1 MPTTEVGIFP
11 PHSYAVLFGV
21 LPFSLDKTPS
31 PGGEPLCQRLAAWC
45 LGHSGV
51 QALVSHKHSLKTSKM
66 ILERY
71 QLEK

>member
-1 MPTTEVGIFP
+1 MPTTQVGIFP

-45 LGHSGV
+45 LVAAACPGLQPVKGACESC
-51 QALVSHKHSLKTSKM
+51 S
-66 ILERY
+66 E
-71 QLEK
+71 